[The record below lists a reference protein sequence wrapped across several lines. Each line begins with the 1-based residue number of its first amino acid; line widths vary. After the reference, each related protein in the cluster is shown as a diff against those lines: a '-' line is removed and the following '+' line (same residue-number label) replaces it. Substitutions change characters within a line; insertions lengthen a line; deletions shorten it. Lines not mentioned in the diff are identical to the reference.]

1 MIGPEAAL
9 VPALSSCSRD
19 FDPAI
24 IPCLLCC
31 APCSET
37 LDIGKTL
44 CWLLAT
50 SCPVYAYMLLP
61 ATCLSWFGAVAKP
74 AWSLQM
80 IATDNLDLGCTIF
93 EKAATEKA
101 IREIDERLIQQYTN
115 RAKANGSNQPFY
127 DQSQLHGRFPM
138 HLPDSLKPK
147 PGHLNP
153 AQQRVYEDFARI
165 PRGAAGAHAAVGGG
179 KPMASM
185 EKVLFRFNN

>member
-1 MIGPEAAL
+1 MP
-9 VPALSSCSRD
+9 VWPALSHAL
-19 FDPAI
+19 FGF
-24 IPCLLCC
+24 C
-31 APCSET
+31 AVPIQ
-37 LDIGKTL
+37 LKLHHQPWIM
-44 CWLLAT
+44 AR
-50 SCPVYAYMLLP
+50 
-61 ATCLSWFGAVAKP
+61 GAWCV
-74 AWSLQM
+74 QM

-115 RAKANGSNQPFY
+115 RAKAKGSNQPFY

-185 EKVLFRFNN
+185 EKVGTAYTPGRQLCFGHA

>member
-1 MIGPEAAL
+1 M
-9 VPALSSCSRD
+9 
-19 FDPAI
+19 
-24 IPCLLCC
+24 
-31 APCSET
+31 
-37 LDIGKTL
+37 
-44 CWLLAT
+44 
-50 SCPVYAYMLLP
+50 
-61 ATCLSWFGAVAKP
+61 
-74 AWSLQM
+74 QM

-115 RAKANGSNQPFY
+115 RAKAKGSNQPFY

-185 EKVLFRFNN
+185 EKVGTAYTPGRQLCFGHA

>member
-1 MIGPEAAL
+1 MY
-9 VPALSSCSRD
+9 V
-19 FDPAI
+19 
-24 IPCLLCC
+24 CLLQAIFALRHCINRV
-31 APCSET
+31 ALNSI
-37 LDIGKTL
+37 LSHHQ
-44 CWLLAT
+44 
-50 SCPVYAYMLLP
+50 SCLP
-61 ATCLSWFGAVAKP
+61 
-74 AWSLQM
+74 LQM

-101 IREIDERLIQQYTN
+101 VREIDERLIQQYTN
-115 RAKANGSNQPFY
+115 RAKAKGSNQPFY
-127 DQSQLHGRFPM
+127 DQSQLHGRFPL

-185 EKVLFRFNN
+185 EKVGTA

>member
-1 MIGPEAAL
+1 
-9 VPALSSCSRD
+9 
-19 FDPAI
+19 
-24 IPCLLCC
+24 
-31 APCSET
+31 
-37 LDIGKTL
+37 
-44 CWLLAT
+44 
-50 SCPVYAYMLLP
+50 
-61 ATCLSWFGAVAKP
+61 
-74 AWSLQM
+74 M

-101 IREIDERLIQQYTN
+101 IREIDERLIQQYNN
-115 RAKANGSNQPFY
+115 RVKAKGSNQPFY
-127 DQSQLHGRFPM
+127 DQSQLHGRFPL

-185 EKVLFRFNN
+185 EKVLTLPCPRNSRFDCQICSNYNNLQLRTGHLTRVWHDVPNSPAKVPGICHLAGTGNVKHTLPSLPHPSALCFMLVQLLT

>member
-1 MIGPEAAL
+1 MPGFTQQSSW
-9 VPALSSCSRD
+9 PACSSCTAYD
-19 FDPAI
+19 FAITAITDLNITPQVRPA
-24 IPCLLCC
+24 PVLLWR
-31 APCSET
+31 
-37 LDIGKTL
+37 LLK
-44 CWLLAT
+44 LLA
-50 SCPVYAYMLLP
+50 PV
-61 ATCLSWFGAVAKP
+61 
-74 AWSLQM
+74 QM

-101 IREIDERLIQQYTN
+101 IREIDERLIQQYSN
-115 RAKANGSNQPFY
+115 RAKAKGSNQPFY

-138 HLPDSLKPK
+138 HLPNSLKPK

-185 EKVLFRFNN
+185 EKVQLMLKALVTQAYIHVCSAACSSPS

>member
-1 MIGPEAAL
+1 MG
-9 VPALSSCSRD
+9 VGSR
-19 FDPAI
+19 
-24 IPCLLCC
+24 
-31 APCSET
+31 S
-37 LDIGKTL
+37 
-44 CWLLAT
+44 
-50 SCPVYAYMLLP
+50 
-61 ATCLSWFGAVAKP
+61 
-74 AWSLQM
+74 AWPYGVQM

-115 RAKANGSNQPFY
+115 RAKAKGGNQPFL
-127 DQSQLHGRFPM
+127 DHSQLHGRFPL

-179 KPMASM
+179 KPVASL
-185 EKVLFRFNN
+185 EKVRTSNSPPSHPRFPRPAPFCRDPLTPLCSSAASCCCFAGDWM